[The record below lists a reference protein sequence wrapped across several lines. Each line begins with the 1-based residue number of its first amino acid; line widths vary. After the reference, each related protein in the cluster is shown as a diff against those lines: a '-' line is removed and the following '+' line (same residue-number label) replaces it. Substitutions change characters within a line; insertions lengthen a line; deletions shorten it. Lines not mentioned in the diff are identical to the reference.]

1 MSYLFLPVILLIRSF
16 TFYTKNNSSGEVV
29 SKCINCDPLL
39 MEVPDMEIGF
49 DGGRMYMEEAVEDL
63 WFSDEIPDVYDHLD
77 FDSRSIEI
85 SDLVE
90 VT

>member
-1 MSYLFLPVILLIRSF
+1 
-16 TFYTKNNSSGEVV
+16 
-29 SKCINCDPLL
+29 
-39 MEVPDMEIGF
+39 MEIGF